1 MLLMRSSY
9 ECPAAARGRD
19 PAARDS
25 ASEIAVFLGYRTFD
39 SPANISGRIFG
50 KVHDGVTDRHGRDDY
65 DSRHANPFS
74 PKPPVLGA
82 EEATQPCEKIGRM
95 LHVPSSTEGDH
106 H

>member
-1 MLLMRSSY
+1 MRSSY

-19 PAARDS
+19 PAASDS
-25 ASEIAVFLGYRTFD
+25 ASEIAVLCGYRTFD

-65 DSRHANPFS
+65 DSYHANPLS

-82 EEATQPCEKIGRM
+82 KEATNPARKSEECSMSRD
-95 LHVPSSTEGDH
+95 STEGDH
-106 H
+106 HT